1 MKKMKLVVA
10 ALFLTLMFGMTVSA
24 KTADSGSV
32 TVSGSKGTWKLGVE
46 TAQELAA
53 DDGYFAPAVEDF
65 YAAAGVKDGYTVYWT
80 APYAEESNFS
90 FPLTM
95 TFKNLNVTA
104 NSEVKVYNCMPSG
117 DGSEFEYTVL
127 SAKAGKGQVKVD
139 FKESGVAFVAIA
151 VKDGE
156 TSSSSSSSSSST
168 DSTVTSLPQVTN
180 LRVNDAIDYRTMKL
194 TWDEVAGAQKYE
206 IWYHTDSNPKL
217 KRLTTTK
224 VPAYTYSKAKCGET
238 YYFQVRAVAKK
249 AKGAYSETVSGTTEL
264 TGNLDVGLVSSKTT
278 YNSVTIAW
286 GKKDVPGA
294 KKFQVFCCPASVDPS
309 TVTTP
314 VKTTGGNKYTFK
326 NLQAGV
332 EYRFWVVPMRDSDKG
347 AASNSVYEM
356 PELKFTSKVKVKA
369 ASGTKGETS
378 LKVTWGRVRG
388 AASYEVARLV
398 KLPDGEIIVEQI
410 YEFSGSARTSFVD
423 TGLIQG
429 VEYTYE
435 VTAKSGCSA
444 VTGVGKGRTKL
455 PKCGGPVG

>member
-24 KTADSGSV
+24 KSGDSSSA
-32 TVSGSKGTWKLGVE
+32 TVSGSKGTWQLGVE
-46 TAQELAA
+46 TAQKLATGGEDYA
-53 DDGYFAPAVEDF
+53 KAVEAF
-65 YAAAGVKDGYTVYWT
+65 YPAAGIKDGYTVYWVVPWT
-80 APYAEESNFS
+80 QDRGISL
-90 FPLTM
+90 PLTL
-95 TFKNLNVTA
+95 TFGNLNVTA
-104 NSEVKVYNCMPSG
+104 KSEVKV
-117 DGSEFEYTVL
+117 FECWQDDDTFDYRMLDATV
-127 SAKAGKGQVKVD
+127 GEGQVSI
-139 FKESGVAFVAIA
+139 EAQSAYPSYIAIA
-151 VKDGE
+151 VKDGKTSASSS
-156 TSSSSSSSSSST
+156 TSSST
-168 DSTVTSLPQVTN
+168 NSTVTGLPQVTN
-180 LRVNDAIDYRTMKL
+180 LQVNDAIDYRTMKL

-206 IWYHTDSNPKL
+206 IWYRTDSNPKL

-264 TGNLDVGLVSSKTT
+264 TGYLDVGLVSSKTT

-309 TVTTP
+309 TITTP